1 MRTASALIGWCELM
15 PKYEVGVYLTHTQFG
30 SVNIEADNEAKAL
43 EIAEGMYDRDE
54 IELRPDDN
62 NQLDIMIEGS

>member
-1 MRTASALIGWCELM
+1 M
-15 PKYEVGVYLTHTQFG
+15 PEYEVGVYLTHTQFG

-43 EIAEGMYDRDE
+43 EIAEEMYDRDE

-62 NQLDIMIEGS
+62 NQLDMMIEGG

>member
-1 MRTASALIGWCELM
+1 MSRT
-15 PKYEVGVYLTHTQFG
+15 YEVGVYLTHTQFG

-62 NQLDIMIEGS
+62 NQLDMMIEGG